1 MNRFLKRGL
10 ISLFAGIALNIGGYL
25 MMEENQNYY
34 GWLMVPGVILFG
46 LGFILVLYSFMR
58 KVEAQGL
65 IEERAEEKEK
75 KKRFRLELKKPKKVS
90 PAS

>member
-25 MMEENQNYY
+25 MMEDNQNYY

-75 KKRFRLELKKPKKVS
+75 KKRFRLELRKPKKVS
-90 PAS
+90 PAP